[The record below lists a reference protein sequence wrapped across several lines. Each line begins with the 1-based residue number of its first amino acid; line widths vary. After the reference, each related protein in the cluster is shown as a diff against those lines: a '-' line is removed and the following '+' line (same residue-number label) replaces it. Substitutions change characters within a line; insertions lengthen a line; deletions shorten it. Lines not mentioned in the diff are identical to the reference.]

1 MVSKKIKLRL
11 TDLIGKKIKVVDA
24 TNKSL
29 IGIEGVVVDETKNLL
44 IVETS
49 KGRKK
54 LLKEQITIEVD
65 GQRFQPLPVR
75 AWEIKK
81 RWKKWRKLFQGE
93 GSSLE

>member
-1 MVSKKIKLRL
+1 MVSKKNKLRL
-11 TDLIGKKIKVVDA
+11 IDLIGKKIKVVDA

-29 IGIEGVVVDETKNLL
+29 VGIEGIVVDETKNTLV
-44 IVETS
+44 VESNGT
-49 KGRKK
+49 KT

-65 GQRFQPLPVR
+65 GQKFKPVLAR
-75 AWEIKK
+75 PWEIKK